1 MTGGQRWQLMG
12 TAAEIYADHLVPA
25 IFAPWAP
32 VLLDAVGVGPGD
44 AVLDVACGTGV
55 VAATAADRVGPTGTV
70 IGVDLN
76 PGMLAV
82 ATARTQRVRWMQADA
97 ADLPFPDGTFDR
109 VLCQAGLQYFP
120 DRLDAVREMRRVLRP
135 GGRLAALVWGALEHS
150 PGFAA
155 LATALES
162 IVGPEAGAVMR
173 APFVFG
179 DDRRS
184 LAELLEAAGL
194 VDVAVEARTGEVRF
208 GSVEAFVRYQC
219 AGSPL
224 AALVDP
230 GDVGRLTALVAEGLG
245 DRAEFPIEAAAAT
258 GVA

>member
-55 VAATAADRVGPTGTV
+55 VAATATDRVGPTGTV

-97 ADLPFPDGTFDR
+97 ADLPFPGGTFDQ

-120 DRLDAVREMRRVLRP
+120 DRLHAVREMRRVLRP

-150 PGFAA
+150 PGF
-155 LATALES
+155 
-162 IVGPEAGAVMR
+162 
-173 APFVFG
+173 
-179 DDRRS
+179 
-184 LAELLEAAGL
+184 
-194 VDVAVEARTGEVRF
+194 
-208 GSVEAFVRYQC
+208 
-219 AGSPL
+219 
-224 AALVDP
+224 
-230 GDVGRLTALVAEGLG
+230 
-245 DRAEFPIEAAAAT
+245 
-258 GVA
+258 